1 MRPLKPL
8 HTYEFICFVFALIFS
23 LGAAQSIASPRADIL
38 PGPVLGDVMEVLDGD
53 TIAVRLKV
61 WIGQSV
67 ETHVRLAG
75 IDTPELRGK
84 CAAEREK
91 AKAAQQT
98 LAALLTDGKVTLYN
112 IRLEKYAGR
121 VLAQATNT
129 KGDVLTEKML
139 DSGYARPYQGAKR
152 QSWCAEK
159 S

>member
-8 HTYEFICFVFALIFS
+8 HTLICTLCMLLLF
-23 LGAAQSIASPRADIL
+23 GAATSNAAPRQDVL
-38 PGPVLGDVMEVLDGD
+38 PGPVFGEVIDVLDGD
-53 TIAVRLKV
+53 TFAVRMKV
-61 WIGQSV
+61 WIGQEV

-91 AKAAQQT
+91 AAAAKQA
-98 LAALLTDGKVTLYN
+98 LADLLADGKVTLYN

-129 KGDVLTEKML
+129 NGVALAEKML
-139 DSGYARPYQGAKR
+139 DGGYARPYAGAKR
-152 QSWCAEK
+152 RGWCTAE
-159 S
+159 

>member
-1 MRPLKPL
+1 MRR
-8 HTYEFICFVFALIFS
+8 
-23 LGAAQSIASPRADIL
+23 RARKSQ
-38 PGPVLGDVMEVLDGD
+38 G
-53 TIAVRLKV
+53 
-61 WIGQSV
+61 
-67 ETHVRLAG
+67 
-75 IDTPELRGK
+75 
-84 CAAEREK
+84 
-91 AKAAQQT
+91 AQQT

-152 QSWCAEK
+152 QSWCVEK